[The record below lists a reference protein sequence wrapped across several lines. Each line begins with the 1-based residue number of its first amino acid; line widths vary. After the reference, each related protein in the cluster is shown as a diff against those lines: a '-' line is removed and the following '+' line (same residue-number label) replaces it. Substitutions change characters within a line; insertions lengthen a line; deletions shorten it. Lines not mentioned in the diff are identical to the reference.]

1 MAIHPT
7 KMMIPRRKTNKGS
20 CTVAFQSF
28 GRKLFKI
35 VAFVLAM
42 TIGQGVLAQSDM
54 AADEFVKTFSN
65 DLLQSLKAQKS
76 TLAGD
81 VNKIS
86 ALVDQRVMPHVN
98 FQRMTASAVGP
109 GWRQATPEQQKRL
122 QQEFK
127 TLLVRT
133 YAGAV
138 AQVGDLSITLKP
150 LRASPDDKEV
160 LVRTEVRGNGDPIQ
174 LDYRVEKAA
183 DAPMGWRIYNLNVM
197 GIWLVDN
204 YRSQFAQEVNSKGI
218 DGLIN
223 DLAERNKANSK
234 NSK

>member
-1 MAIHPT
+1 MFLNARRHILKLLSLFLFLVPMA
-7 KMMIPRRKTNKGS
+7 
-20 CTVAFQSF
+20 Q
-28 GRKLFKI
+28 
-35 VAFVLAM
+35 
-42 TIGQGVLAQSDM
+42 
-54 AADEFVKTFSN
+54 AADMTADAFVKTVSS
-65 DLLQSLKAQKS
+65 DLLDTLKAQKG

-81 VNKIS
+81 VNKIG

-109 GWRQATPEQQKRL
+109 AWRQATPDQKVRM

-138 AQVGDLSITLKP
+138 SQVSDLSIVVKP
-150 LRASPDDKEV
+150 LRSAPDDKEV
-160 LVRTEVRGNGDPIQ
+160 VVKTEVRGNGDPVQ
-174 LDYRVEKAA
+174 LDYRVEKAD

-204 YRSQFAQEVNSKGI
+204 YRSQFAQTINAKGM
-218 DGLIN
+218 DGLIA
-223 DLAERNKANSK
+223 DLAERNKANNK
-234 NSK
+234 GGK